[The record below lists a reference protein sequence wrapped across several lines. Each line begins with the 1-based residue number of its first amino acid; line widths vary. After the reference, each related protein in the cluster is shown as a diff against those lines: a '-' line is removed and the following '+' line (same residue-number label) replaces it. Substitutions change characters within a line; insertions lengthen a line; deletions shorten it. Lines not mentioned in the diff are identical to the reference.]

1 MNVEFDQTAK
11 QWIQGKGGQLTVKT
25 LNVRACCAPGV
36 QEVVAVPGKPGQ
48 LEPYNE
54 LKVNGISLYM
64 EKNLCAKEK
73 LVLKLSG
80 VGFLKSISA
89 KLQ

>member
-1 MNVEFDQTAK
+1 MNVEFDQPAK

-25 LNVRACCAPGV
+25 LNV
-36 QEVVAVPGKPGQ
+36 
-48 LEPYNE
+48 
-54 LKVNGISLYM
+54 LKM
-64 EKNLCAKEK
+64 
-73 LVLKLSG
+73 SG